1 MRKHVSAVRS
11 KCYVV
16 PHHIY
21 RMSDTERPR
30 ERWMRPGDRPIL
42 RFLAAEG
49 PEYPAIVANRTGM
62 HAPRVEER
70 CEALAERGLA

>member
-1 MRKHVSAVRS
+1 
-11 KCYVV
+11 
-16 PHHIY
+16 
-21 RMSDTERPR
+21 MSDTERPR

-70 CEALAERGLA
+70 CEALAERGLAEAVSGESVYRVTDAGLKHV